1 MLWRTWYQKIPCQKT
16 SSANHFTESQ
26 SLNHSQSF
34 DNLVRCMASPQ
45 VAHFRILTKQQITH
59 CSCYV
64 FTLGYA
70 RSQRQTEWIPVEAQ
84 ESGYMC
90 QIAHGSPRSIRLSI
104 SVAGLSEKKCVELHH
119 VCESRCF
126 TISWLFFHHFHYHHD
141 QQQQHV
147 DLMKLLS
154 QVHIL
159 ICCGQI
165 ISMSSELCSNS
176 KQAPPSPRWN
186 RDEICVGVNHH
197 QTLIQMKTCPH
208 L

>member
-1 MLWRTWYQKIPCQKT
+1 MQDLK
-16 SSANHFTESQ
+16 H
-26 SLNHSQSF
+26 
-34 DNLVRCMASPQ
+34 
-45 VAHFRILTKQQITH
+45 
-59 CSCYV
+59 
-64 FTLGYA
+64 
-70 RSQRQTEWIPVEAQ
+70 QTEWIPVEAQ

-90 QIAHGSPRSIRLSI
+90 QIAHESRRSIRLSI

-126 TISWLFFHHFHYHHD
+126 TISWFFFHHFHYHHD
-141 QQQQHV
+141 QQQQYV

-176 KQAPPSPRWN
+176 KQAPPSPRWS
-186 RDEICVGVNHH
+186 RDEICVGLNHPSN
-197 QTLIQMKTCPH
+197 PH
-208 L
+208 PNENMSPSLEQHTNTWWIDMIRKRNW